1 MLREEILLASVKVTY
16 VKYLNEQEIYFV
28 QRRLAIALDIVISI
42 SVSPEMYAHMT
53 HHLSVLANGK
63 IIVILEGGYN
73 LNAISLSMT
82 LCTKTL
88 LGDPLPPLAPYKP
101 PIPSAVATIQKV
113 IGEHS
118 RFWTSLDAFSC
129 SFVKNKMID
138 IIWETAVSSQGASNS
153 IQSNQRDSLSDTTLL
168 NESLPILPTCTL
180 DANVAD
186 DCVKDSEYIPFQF
199 GRSVTVAG
207 VNTVSN
213 QFRQQEAKSFNIV
226 IDSSDYASGKKSHA
240 TSETINIPTPLAD
253 QIEKLAIA
261 STPEQASSLPDYVS
275 ISEGNDAM
283 PDSRNPNTRLTNDYI
298 PFQYGSYQGS
308 SSVYTFTK
316 SEVSQNFKTENTT
329 TTDSNTNINSLTS
342 YPPRK

>member
-1 MLREEILLASVKVTY
+1 MAGSTLE
-16 VKYLNEQEIYFV
+16 KYAGQ
-28 QRRLAIALDIVISI
+28 
-42 SVSPEMYAHMT
+42 SP
-53 HHLSVLANGK
+53 
-63 IIVILEGGYN
+63 
-73 LNAISLSMT
+73 
-82 LCTKTL
+82 
-88 LGDPLPPLAPYKP
+88 
-101 PIPSAVATIQKV
+101 
-113 IGEHS
+113 
-118 RFWTSLDAFSC
+118 
-129 SFVKNKMID
+129 
-138 IIWETAVSSQGASNS
+138 
-153 IQSNQRDSLSDTTLL
+153 LL

-180 DANVAD
+180 DANVTD

-213 QFRQQEAKSFNIV
+213 QVRQQEAKSFNIV

-240 TSETINIPTPLAD
+240 TSETIDIPSAFTD
-253 QIEKLAIA
+253 QIEKLTIA